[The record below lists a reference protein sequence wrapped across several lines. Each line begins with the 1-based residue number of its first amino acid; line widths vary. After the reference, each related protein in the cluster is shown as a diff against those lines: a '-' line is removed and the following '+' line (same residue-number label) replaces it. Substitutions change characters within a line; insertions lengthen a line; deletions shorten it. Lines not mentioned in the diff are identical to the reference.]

1 MAVLCTAA
9 QWWGGVPG
17 HCGVALRN
25 ELTFAVPALALAA
38 GGAGADIHPCRLLGA
53 RSRHTP
59 TVSWLEVAYSGA
71 DKRSSVSAEDAV
83 TGDWNLVLR
92 FERSGFAQWT
102 TLATKQTTTQLLLA
116 ILPAMSAVLAVMGIA
131 FKYVVEPASNKCAW
145 RGDSSL
151 ADTKKAAASEI

>member
-1 MAVLCTAA
+1 MQTS
-9 QWWGGVPG
+9 
-17 HCGVALRN
+17 
-25 ELTFAVPALALAA
+25 TPADSSAP
-38 GGAGADIHPCRLLGA
+38 GAG
-53 RSRHTP
+53 STP

-71 DKRSSVSAEDAV
+71 DKRSSISIEDAV

-92 FERSGFAQWT
+92 FERSGFARWT

-116 ILPAMSAVLAVMGIA
+116 ILPAMSAVLAVMGNL
-131 FKYVVEPASNKCAW
+131 FKHVVEPATNKCAR

>member
-1 MAVLCTAA
+1 MQISTPADSSAPGAGSTPTHSWLVHPADNTTILAGDIVYTSTVSETFHEDMT
-9 QWWGGVPG
+9 VPG
-17 HCGVALRN
+17 
-25 ELTFAVPALALAA
+25 
-38 GGAGADIHPCRLLGA
+38 
-53 RSRHTP
+53 TP

-71 DKRSSVSAEDAV
+71 DKRSSMSIEDGV
-83 TGDWNLVLR
+83 TAGDWNLVLR

-131 FKYVVEPASNKCAW
+131 FKYVVEPATNKCAR

-151 ADTKKAAASEI
+151 ADTKKKAAS